1 MPLLA
6 ALHERFVR
14 ERPFE
19 GLGIAACLHI
29 TAETAMLVRLLRA
42 GGAAVSLAAS
52 NPLSTQDD
60 IAAALAVRYEV
71 AVFARAGVDR
81 RGYYRHIELALNE
94 PPQGPDLVIDDGGD
108 LVNTL
113 HTRAAALLPGVRG
126 GCESTTTGVIR
137 LRRMA
142 AEGALAFPVIAANDT
157 ATKRMVD
164 NTCGTGQSAIDG
176 ILRATNTLLAGKTVV
191 VAGFGASGRGV
202 AERAR
207 GFGAQVIVTEV
218 DPVRALDA
226 SLRGFRVLPM
236 AQAAPLG
243 EVFVTATGS
252 VDVIHADHLAV
263 MRDGAIL
270 ANAGHFDVEIDV
282 RALTK
287 LAVSV
292 HRDVRP
298 HVDAYELGDGRTL
311 LLLAEGRVV
320 NLVAAEGHPAEVMDL
335 AFGIEALALA
345 WLARTVLAGHKDK
358 LPAGVHEVPA
368 DIDAEAASLVL
379 ATTGTSIDAL
389 TPAQLSYLASW
400 RIGSLSRG
408 SGQARL
414 SGLRRDGDGCG
425 AWGRRPG
432 QDHPSDQPDRV
443 DEVPPPGGRRQREH
457 HREPERETPGHGP
470 PVGRRPDDERDG
482 EAEPGRDQ
490 QADRDPVAR
499 HSGHGQQVPG
509 QRAGRRRLVA
519 GQAQR
524 EEHGV
529 LQERVRVQQRRRRQR
544 HGQRAGH
551 QDREPDEAPGGP
563 GAIPGGHRRGEHR
576 DRGPG
581 GRLHRAR
588 DPEGHGRAEQPRRAG
603 DQRQGK
609 EHQRDDRRVGDA
621 DRQRERDHRGRG
633 EEDGGQGGVVPA
645 RVAAPVRRR
654 DRERRPDQRDGYGGE
669 PQPGIGEQAGRA
681 QRPRQAEHRHDR
693 QVRVVGQPGVQ
704 LSLRQVRGA
713 VLQQQHRRPRDDLHL
728 RRGRHPGDEPG
739 HGRGQRPGQGDQHR
753 PDDRHVLVPGQPD
766 EEGRHSVA
774 DRCPDGPGA
783 VGVTSVDRQRGGVD
797 GECPVRGQEPVPA
810 QPVPVG

>member
-6 ALHERFVR
+6 ALMERFAT
-14 ERPFE
+14 ERPFD

-60 IAAALAVRYEV
+60 IAAALAHRYGI
-71 AVFARAGVDR
+71 AVFARAGIDR
-81 RGYYRHIELALNE
+81 RGYYRHIELALSE
-94 PPQGPDLVIDDGGD
+94 LPAGPNLVIDDGGD

-113 HTRAAALLPGVRG
+113 HTRAAALLPNVLG

-157 ATKRMVD
+157 ATKHMVD

-252 VDVIHADHLAV
+252 VDVITADHLAV

-287 LAVSV
+287 LAVAV
-292 HRDVRP
+292 YREVRP
-298 HVDAYELGDGRTL
+298 HVDAYDLGGGRTL

-320 NLVAAEGHPAEVMDL
+320 NLVAAEGHPPEVMDL

-345 WLARTVLAGHKDK
+345 WLAGAMQPGKTGDK

-379 ATTGTSIDAL
+379 ATTGTSIDTP
-389 TPAQLSYLASW
+389 TPAQLSYRESW
-400 RIGSLSRG
+400 RIGS
-408 SGQARL
+408 
-414 SGLRRDGDGCG
+414 
-425 AWGRRPG
+425 
-432 QDHPSDQPDRV
+432 
-443 DEVPPPGGRRQREH
+443 
-457 HREPERETPGHGP
+457 
-470 PVGRRPDDERDG
+470 
-482 EAEPGRDQ
+482 
-490 QADRDPVAR
+490 
-499 HSGHGQQVPG
+499 
-509 QRAGRRRLVA
+509 
-519 GQAQR
+519 
-524 EEHGV
+524 
-529 LQERVRVQQRRRRQR
+529 
-544 HGQRAGH
+544 
-551 QDREPDEAPGGP
+551 
-563 GAIPGGHRRGEHR
+563 
-576 DRGPG
+576 
-581 GRLHRAR
+581 
-588 DPEGHGRAEQPRRAG
+588 
-603 DQRQGK
+603 
-609 EHQRDDRRVGDA
+609 
-621 DRQRERDHRGRG
+621 
-633 EEDGGQGGVVPA
+633 
-645 RVAAPVRRR
+645 
-654 DRERRPDQRDGYGGE
+654 
-669 PQPGIGEQAGRA
+669 
-681 QRPRQAEHRHDR
+681 
-693 QVRVVGQPGVQ
+693 
-704 LSLRQVRGA
+704 
-713 VLQQQHRRPRDDLHL
+713 
-728 RRGRHPGDEPG
+728 
-739 HGRGQRPGQGDQHR
+739 
-753 PDDRHVLVPGQPD
+753 
-766 EEGRHSVA
+766 
-774 DRCPDGPGA
+774 
-783 VGVTSVDRQRGGVD
+783 
-797 GECPVRGQEPVPA
+797 
-810 QPVPVG
+810 